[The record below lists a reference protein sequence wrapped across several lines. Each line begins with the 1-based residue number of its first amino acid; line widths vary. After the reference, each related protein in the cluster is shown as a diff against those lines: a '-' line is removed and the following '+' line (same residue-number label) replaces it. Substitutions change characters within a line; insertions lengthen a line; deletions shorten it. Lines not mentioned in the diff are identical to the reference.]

1 MPDRTNEVLYR
12 GDLKK
17 IDDKIGELIALIENM
32 GIHQKDADACI
43 KHLITLYDD
52 LEQVTGV
59 EI

>member
-1 MPDRTNEVLYR
+1 MVDRTKEVLFR

-32 GIHQKDADACI
+32 GIHQTDADACI

-52 LEQVTGV
+52 LEHVTGV

>member
-1 MPDRTNEVLYR
+1 MTDRTSEILYR

-32 GIHQKDADACI
+32 GIDQNDIDHCT
-43 KHLITLYDD
+43 KHLINLYDD
-52 LEQVTGV
+52 LESITGV